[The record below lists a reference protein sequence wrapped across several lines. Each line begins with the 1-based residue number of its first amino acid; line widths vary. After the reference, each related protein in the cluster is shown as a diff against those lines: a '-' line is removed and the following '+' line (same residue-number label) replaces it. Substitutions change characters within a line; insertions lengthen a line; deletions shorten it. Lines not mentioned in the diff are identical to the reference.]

1 MDQQSLCERGCA
13 IADNTW
19 SQTYYGKVTV
29 AGSFNGSNTESDPMS
44 YDAVSG
50 TWSADLDIKEIG
62 WGMQILLD
70 GDWGNCLKSKGD
82 GVLGYPDGDN
92 IIPPGTGRYR
102 LTINLNDMQHLT
114 YKFTAL

>member
-50 TWSADLDIKEIG
+50 TWSAVLDIKEIG
-62 WGMQILLD
+62 WGMQILL
-70 GDWGNCLKSKGD
+70 D

-92 IIPPGTGRYR
+92 IIPPGTGKYR